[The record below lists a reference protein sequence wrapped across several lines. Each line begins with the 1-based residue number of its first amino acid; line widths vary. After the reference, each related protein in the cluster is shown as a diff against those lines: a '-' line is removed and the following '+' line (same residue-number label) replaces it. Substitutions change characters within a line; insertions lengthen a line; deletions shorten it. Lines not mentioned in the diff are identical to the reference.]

1 MMKTK
6 QLVKNP
12 RREEVMTRKITSPLL
27 VLTTHAATTL
37 ATVNR
42 LQCSSYLTIL
52 LMIYFLSS
60 DQIRPILYL
69 CLNCWMRMYRWALL
83 SLVRWWLI
91 VDLNKEEV
99 PIALVVVVVVV
110 TVEVATPPQRSV
122 GVHEGSIMVE
132 DLHQLMGRFELLLD
146 LSQRTPRHR
155 QQNQQPCHATLH
167 LIRKLI
173 LERIRLCT
181 NEILMI
187 GNRSNHFSPRRNH
200 AI

>member
-1 MMKTK
+1 MMTTK

-12 RREEVMTRKITSPLL
+12 RREVVMTRKKTSPLL
-27 VLTTHAATTL
+27 VLTTHAVTTL

-52 LMIYFLSS
+52 LMIYFQSS
-60 DQIRPILYL
+60 DQIRPILFL
-69 CLNCWMRMYRWALL
+69 CLNCWMRMFRWALL
-83 SLVRWWLI
+83 SLVLWRLI
-91 VDLNKEEV
+91 VDQNKEEV
-99 PIALVVVVVVV
+99 PIALVVVVV
-110 TVEVATPPQRSV
+110 TVAVATPPQRNE
-122 GVHEGSIMVE
+122 GVLEGSIMVE
-132 DLHQLMGRFELLLD
+132 DQHQLMGRFVLLLD
-146 LSQRTPRHR
+146 SSQRTPRHR
-155 QQNQQPCHATLH
+155 QQNHHPYHATLH